1 MVTDQN
7 NSQVNSFVKGMNTD
21 TSWDMV
27 GSDQYVYGENIRI
40 TNNAL
45 VAENINSNTT
55 EGIVTP
61 VWWRSIGSM
70 STLDRDGKDAGYPEY
85 SSILACDS
93 IQNIGVVIAKH
104 LDDDYWDIVRYT
116 KNENPGGE
124 DEVKIIFTSDTPA
137 TVDRFSLVLNK
148 EKEGYLKAYIADGE
162 HPVMSINVWDEN
174 WRMLELDED
183 TGKWVSQSFNYYQHL
198 DSIDQLMSNRIFPNH
213 KAHIVKQITGTLV
226 TSQVQYFYRFYKKYG
241 VVSSLSPLTNKIQV
255 ISKQRTKEIGNAENT
270 ETSTGFQLSISTG
283 DKDGPIRKTFD
294 YVQVYRM
301 QYITPGQNPKIY
313 IIYDSVYDNELDE
326 ITIDDTGSFI
336 SEISIEEFTSMYGQ
350 IIVPQVIEENQNY
363 MFASNIKDETV
374 ANLTDTQIDEC
385 IAIQY
390 KSDNT
395 PHTNSDKYFNP
406 YSDISKSANVVE
418 KYAFTEL
425 NDENQVQ
432 YYGGTGDLVS
442 WKFVTTPVELHSKCA
457 YSDHSTGGEAKFINE
472 APHVEVRNEVQR
484 MYYIKANGDLVY
496 DDSTDTYKYF
506 KQHEIGQRPVKPQYE
521 DAFDSS
527 MFRSLRR
534 DEVYRYGIIFYDK
547 YGQHSD
553 VNWIGDL
560 RTPTNSE
567 LPASRIIDTQLI
579 DTIGEKSLYDTE
591 AGSAPGPDVEI
602 PNEEIPLTFQSYGGS
617 SFEILD
623 GNWREGDSVYERKFS
638 SDLLH
643 IQIDGGSDKIN
654 WEDGVGYITLTVDQ
668 GSFLSDASIEGDGIS
683 TGQSGQGRSGIP
695 LSNYNSEEEYPLTFK
710 FEIHAS
716 DPNAVNTTDN
726 QIVYKIQAGQSK
738 YDLYFF
744 WFLGFS
750 VKNQKRTQP
759 IERTHYDIKTY
770 YTISSADVSS
780 WKGSSDYDDAE
791 EITNKDYS
799 LYAMPLGVEFEVE
812 NPDSSKYVG
821 FQIVRVPK
829 TYVTSRNVMQCAIAK
844 PVKQRA
850 YQDLQQEIFSP
861 YYPSGMW
868 TSQNL
873 HIASYVEFHDDNTNT
888 TNTIELPANPDV
900 NVILKAD
907 TSKTENLYQIF
918 SPEILYLRQDLLK
931 QVNQIDSKLVPISYA
946 YGQNLSSLSERIGE
960 RAGENEKDNT
970 RVDSDSYDPN
980 TYDGIPFFAQSFPR
994 KDVLSSGQNEVI
1006 YSRNSVE
1013 FKLATKQQSYDV
1025 FLDYNTKKIEETY
1038 QSGTNSKNV
1047 YNEAVINT
1055 ASDVKNAQWS
1065 DGFTSIQW
1073 DDDNKNI
1080 IGGIKSYKSFD
1091 TSLGGYTYCNWVAS
1105 AMYDLRLGTE
1115 SQQGLQGYSRTSVFT
1130 FPKRE
1135 FREEMA
1141 RGYLGP
1147 GPICYLLKTQEME
1160 SLNNSISFEVNQ
1172 APDTVG
1178 TVIANIIHNGQQFAG
1193 NTRYQHQ
1200 FDVYHGFGNYFNFN
1214 KTGTTKAVVFDGDT
1228 YICPAEVISLYK
1240 AYDFASKYDTL
1251 WSDLWLSYIV
1261 LETPINTFFDY
1272 GMNYRNTQN
1281 SNVQI
1286 EPTKITGVT
1295 AQDRPAYQYNQIYS
1309 DNNASS
1315 DMYNAVQDINI
1326 ERGVTEQENIFKQ
1339 RTFYS
1344 ELKTNGES
1352 IDNWHIYKP
1361 ANFIDCDSKY
1371 GEITNLLTH
1380 KDIIFFW
1387 QNKAFGRYSVN
1398 ERSLVTDNNS
1408 NTVQLGQGG
1417 VLQRTDY
1424 LDIHY
1429 GMRPH
1434 EFCAVSTP
1442 AGIFWNDI
1450 ENKAVV
1456 QYSNA
1461 VVNYGEHLNVQ
1472 NLINENI
1479 TNDKSHISYDLQND
1493 ELLCSIFG
1501 GKSLIF
1507 NTKYNMATAVY
1518 TDRIWP
1524 ASGILYLNNIL
1535 YAVAGDLSRKQINYI
1550 NNDDENV
1557 YKLNSKLSFV
1567 VNKGPSQT
1575 KVFDNQKVVTLY
1587 RETRVDH
1594 SMNDDP
1600 LAFNFSFA
1608 TDSIPATTS
1617 AVISATS
1624 DREKNIQY
1632 AIPRYDNLGYGQRM
1646 RGKWMRVDIT
1656 DADLSDSEN
1665 NKYYGISHVITKFRQ
1680 SYS

>member
-21 TSWDMV
+21 TSWDMI

-61 VWWRSIGSM
+61 VWWRQIEANDVRNRNGVIIQNFPHYE
-70 STLDRDGKDAGYPEY
+70 R
-85 SSILACDS
+85 ILACDS
-93 IQNIGVVIAKH
+93 ISNVGVVIAKKFDEH
-104 LDDDYWDIVRYT
+104 WDIVRYT
-116 KNENPGGE
+116 KSEDPEQE
-124 DEVKIIFTSDTPA
+124 DEVKIIFTSDVPTA
-137 TVDRFSLVLNK
+137 ADRFSLVLNQ

-162 HPVMSINVWDEN
+162 HPVMSINV
-174 WRMLELDED
+174 LDED
-183 TGKWVSQSFNYYQHL
+183 WMIGDSKNNYYQNL
-198 DSIDQLMSNRIFPNH
+198 DSVDQLMSNRIFPNH
-213 KAHIVKQITGTLV
+213 KVHIVKQITGTLV

-270 ETSTGFQLSISTG
+270 ETSTGFQLSIKSNELI
-283 DKDGPIRKTFD
+283 KKTFD

-301 QYITPGQNPKIY
+301 QYIIPGQNAKIY
-313 IIYDSVYDNELDE
+313 IIYDSTYDNNLDE

-350 IIVPQVIEENQNY
+350 VIVPQVIEENQNY

-374 ANLTDTQIDEC
+374 ANLTSTQINEC

-406 YSDISKSANVVE
+406 YSDISKSANTVE

-425 NDENQVQ
+425 DDENQVQ

-457 YSDHSTGGEAKFINE
+457 YSDRSTNGEAKFINE
-472 APHVEVRNEVQR
+472 APHVEVRNEQQNL
-484 MYYIKANGDLVY
+484 YYIKQDNKLTTILKSNGNPYTTY
-496 DDSTDTYKYF
+496 DYF
-506 KQHEIGQRPVKPQYE
+506 SQHEIGQLPVKPQYD

-567 LPASRIIDTQLI
+567 LPTSRIIDVMKI
-579 DTIGEKSLYDTE
+579 DSLGEDIVEDIE
-591 AGSAPGPDVEI
+591 AGSKPYDPEDQDDAFYE
-602 PNEEIPLTFQSYGGS
+602 EEIDLNYEIFGGK
-617 SFEILD
+617 FIVYNQ
-623 GNWREGDSVYERKFS
+623 NWRTTDEDRERIHIIHRQYSTNIPQWEYAKLTIDPNQIFVDSTIGTRHDNRMSIYDWNDDDNNERQ
-638 SDLLH
+638 L
-643 IQIDGGSDKIN
+643 
-654 WEDGVGYITLTVDQ
+654 
-668 GSFLSDASIEGDGIS
+668 
-683 TGQSGQGRSGIP
+683 
-695 LSNYNSEEEYPLTFK
+695 K
-710 FEIHAS
+710 FEVSIS
-716 DPNAVNTTDN
+716 EGIRTTPQGPVDSKVYDVTPNQTYTFEYDIILKVICKNLSVQQDN
-726 QIVYKIQAGQSK
+726 VTYKILFNENFPTVTEA
-738 YDLYFF
+738 
-744 WFLGFS
+744 
-750 VKNQKRTQP
+750 
-759 IERTHYDIKTY
+759 
-770 YTISSADVSS
+770 VSD
-780 WKGSSDYDDAE
+780 DYNHQQDA
-791 EITNKDYS
+791 IHRDYS
-799 LYAMPLGVEFEVE
+799 LYAMPLGVEFEVN
-812 NPDSSKYVG
+812 NPDTSKYVG

-844 PVKQRA
+844 PIRQYRYDGVEQNT
-850 YQDLQQEIFSP
+850 YSP

-873 HIASYVEFHDDNTNT
+873 HVASYIWDTSRQNTYEMPRQDTGKPEEFLQT
-888 TNTIELPANPDV
+888 LS
-900 NVILKAD
+900 AD
-907 TSKTENLYQIF
+907 TSNVENLYQIF

-931 QVNQIDSKLVPISYA
+931 QVNQIDSRLVPICYS
-946 YGQNLSSLSERIGE
+946 YGQNLQSISDNVGELTGGGEWQSDNRAESDSPDQGTYFRSPSSLPLSQGWPRVKVF
-960 RAGENEKDNT
+960 RTGENGE
-970 RVDSDSYDPN
+970 
-980 TYDGIPFFAQSFPR
+980 
-994 KDVLSSGQNEVI
+994 VL
-1006 YSRNSVE
+1006 YARNSVR
-1013 FKLATKQQSYDV
+1013 FKMSDKQESFDV
-1025 FLDYNTKKIEETY
+1025 FLDYNVKKIEETY
-1038 QSGTNSKNV
+1038 KSATNSL
-1047 YNEAVINT
+1047 NEYTESTIVT
-1055 ASDVKNAQWS
+1055 ASDVKNPQWN
-1065 DGFTSIQW
+1065 DGFTSHDF
-1073 DDDNKNI
+1073 DDKQNI
-1080 IGGIKSYKSFD
+1080 KGGIKSYKSFD
-1091 TSLGGYTYCNWVAS
+1091 TSLGGYTYCNWVS
-1105 AMYDLRLGTE
+1105 TAMYDLRLGTE
-1115 SQQGLQGYSRTSVFT
+1115 SQQGLQAYSNTSVFT
-1130 FPKRE
+1130 FPDRD
-1135 FREEMA
+1135 FREECA

-1147 GPICYLLKTQEME
+1147 GPICYLLKTEALE
-1160 SLNNSISFEVNQ
+1160 TLNNSVSFAANEGPN
-1172 APDTVG
+1172 TLG

-1200 FDVYHGFGNYFNFN
+1200 FDVYYGFGNYFNFDGN
-1214 KTGTTKAVVFDGDT
+1214 DTVKAVVFDGDT

-1240 AYDFASKYDTL
+1240 AYDFFSKYDTL

-1309 DNNASS
+1309 DNNASN
-1315 DMYNAVQDINI
+1315 DMFNAVQDIRIKNEVI
-1326 ERGVTEQENIFKQ
+1326 EQENIFKQ

-1352 IDNWHIYKP
+1352 IDNWHIYKA

-1380 KDIIFFW
+1380 KDVIFFW

-1424 LDIHY
+1424 LDTHY

-1479 TNDKSHISYDLQND
+1479 TDELSHIGYDLQND
-1493 ELLCSIFG
+1493 ELFCNIFG
-1501 GKSLIF
+1501 IQSLIF
-1507 NTKYNMATAVY
+1507 NTKYNMATSVY
-1518 TDRIWP
+1518 SNNIKNER
-1524 ASGILYLNNIL
+1524 NIL
-1535 YAVAGDLSRKQINYI
+1535 YFNNVAYVIEVDLSRVQLNYI
-1550 NNDDENV
+1550 NDATDSGV

-1587 RETRVDH
+1587 RDTRVDH
-1594 SMNDDP
+1594 SMDDDP

-1632 AIPRYDNLGYGQRM
+1632 AIPRYDNQGYGQRM

>member
-21 TSWDMV
+21 TSWDMI

-55 EGIVTP
+55 EGVVTP
-61 VWWRSIGSM
+61 VWWRRIEANDVKNRNGEIIQNFPHYE
-70 STLDRDGKDAGYPEY
+70 R
-85 SSILACDS
+85 ILACDS
-93 IQNIGVVIAKH
+93 IGNVGVVIAKKF
-104 LDDDYWDIVRYT
+104 DEYWDIIRYT
-116 KNENPGGE
+116 KSEDPEQE

-137 TVDRFSLVLNK
+137 TEDRFSLVLNK

-162 HPVMSINVWDEN
+162 HPVMSINV
-174 WRMLELDED
+174 LDED
-183 TGKWVSQSFNYYQHL
+183 WIIGDNKNNYYQNL

-213 KAHIVKQITGTLV
+213 KVHIVKQITGTLV

-241 VVSSLSPLTNKIQV
+241 IVSSLSPLTNKIQV

-270 ETSTGFQLSISTG
+270 ETSTGFQLSIKSNELI
-283 DKDGPIRKTFD
+283 KKTFD

-301 QYITPGQNPKIY
+301 QYITPGQNAKIY
-313 IIYDSVYDNELDE
+313 IIYDSTYDNNLNE

-350 IIVPQVIEENQNY
+350 VIVPQVIEENQNY

-374 ANLTDTQIDEC
+374 ANLTSEDIDDC

-390 KSDNT
+390 KSDNA

-406 YSDISKSANVVE
+406 YSDISKSANTVE
-418 KYAFTEL
+418 KYAFTKKV
-425 NDENQVQ
+425 DDGPQ
-432 YYGGTGDLVS
+432 YYGGTGNLVS
-442 WKFVTTPVELHSKCA
+442 WKFVTTPVELHSNCA
-457 YSDHSTGGEAKFINE
+457 HSDSNTGGEAKFINE
-472 APHVEVRNEVQR
+472 APRVEVRNESQKI
-484 MYYIKANGDLVY
+484 YYIKSDGILEETGKNTY
-496 DDSTDTYKYF
+496 DYF
-506 KQHEIGQRPVKPQYE
+506 GQHEIGQLPVKPQYN
-521 DAFDSS
+521 DALDSS

-567 LPASRIIDTQLI
+567 LPTSRIIDVQLI
-579 DTIGEKSLYDTE
+579 DTIGEKLSYDTE
-591 AGSAPGPDVEI
+591 AGAAPGPGVEV
-602 PNEEIPLTFQSYGGS
+602 PNEEIPLTFQSYGSG
-617 SFEILD
+617 SFEVLD
-623 GNWREGDSVYERKFS
+623 GNWREGGSVYERRFS

-643 IQIDGGSDKIN
+643 IEIDGGSDKIN
-654 WEDGVGYITLTVDQ
+654 WEGDTGYITLTVDQ
-668 GSFLSDASIEGDGIS
+668 GTFFSNTSIEGDGIP
-683 TGQSGQGRSGIP
+683 TEMP
-695 LSNYNSEEEYPLTFK
+695 LSTYNSTSEYPLEFNL
-710 FEIHAS
+710 EIHAS
-716 DPNAVNTTDN
+716 DPNAVNTADN
-726 QIVYKIQAGQSK
+726 QVVYKVQAGQST

-744 WFLGFS
+744 WFLDFS
-750 VKNQKRTQP
+750 VKNQNRTQP

-780 WKGSSDYDDAE
+780 WKGSGDYEDAE
-791 EITNKDYS
+791 EITSRDYS
-799 LYAMPLGVEFEVE
+799 LYAMPLGVEFEVTK
-812 NPDSSKYVG
+812 PDEKYVG

-844 PVKQRA
+844 PIRQYRYDGVEQNT
-850 YQDLQQEIFSP
+850 YSP

-873 HIASYVEFHDDNTNT
+873 HVASYIWDYPHENIYEMPRQDTDRPEEF
-888 TNTIELPANPDV
+888 
-900 NVILKAD
+900 LKTLSAD
-907 TSKTENLYQIF
+907 TTDENLYQIF

-931 QVNQIDSKLVPISYA
+931 QVNQIDSRLVPVCYS
-946 YGQNLSSLSERIGE
+946 YGQNLQSISNNVGE
-960 RAGENEKDNT
+960 LADRDASQSDNKAESDSPDLGGAYFRRPSGLPMTQGWPRVEVFRTGENGE
-970 RVDSDSYDPN
+970 
-980 TYDGIPFFAQSFPR
+980 
-994 KDVLSSGQNEVI
+994 VL
-1006 YSRNSVE
+1006 YARNSVR
-1013 FKLATKQQSYDV
+1013 FKMSDKQESFDV
-1025 FLDYNTKKIEETY
+1025 FLDYNVKKIEETY
-1038 QSGTNSKNV
+1038 KSTTNSS
-1047 YNEAVINT
+1047 NEYTEATIIT
-1055 ASDVKNAQWS
+1055 ANDVKNPQWS
-1065 DGFTSIQW
+1065 DGFTSVQW
-1073 DDDNKNI
+1073 DDDNKEI

-1091 TSLGGYTYCNWVAS
+1091 TSLGGYTYCNWAS
-1105 AMYDLRLGTE
+1105 TAMYDLRLGTE
-1115 SQQGLQGYSRTSVFT
+1115 KQLALQAYSDTSVFT
-1130 FPKRE
+1130 FPKRD
-1135 FREEMA
+1135 FREECA

-1147 GPICYLLKTQEME
+1147 GPICYLLKTEALE
-1160 SLNNSISFEVNQ
+1160 TLNKSVSF
-1172 APDTVG
+1172 APNEGPNTLG
-1178 TVIANIIHNGQQFAG
+1178 TVVANVIHNGQQFAG

-1200 FDVYHGFGNYFNFN
+1200 FDVYNGFGNYFNFEGN
-1214 KTGTTKAVVFDGDT
+1214 STVKAVVFDGDT
-1228 YICPAEVISLYK
+1228 YICPAEIISLYK

-1309 DNNASS
+1309 DNNASN
-1315 DMYNAVQDINI
+1315 DMFNAVQDIRI
-1326 ERGVTEQENIFKQ
+1326 ENEVVEQENIFKQ

-1352 IDNWHIYKP
+1352 IDNWHIYKS
-1361 ANFIDCDSKY
+1361 ANFIDCDSRY

-1398 ERSLVTDNNS
+1398 ERSLVTDNNN

-1424 LDIHY
+1424 LDTHY

-1479 TNDKSHISYDLQND
+1479 TNELSHIGYDLQND
-1493 ELLCSIFG
+1493 ELFCNIFG
-1501 GKSLIF
+1501 VQSLIF
-1507 NTKYNMATAVY
+1507 NTKYNMATSVY
-1518 TDRIWP
+1518 SNNIKNER
-1524 ASGILYLNNIL
+1524 NIL
-1535 YAVAGDLSRKQINYI
+1535 YFNNVAYVIEVDLSRVQLNYI
-1550 NNDDENV
+1550 NDATDSGV

-1594 SMNDDP
+1594 SMNDNS

-1632 AIPRYDNLGYGQRM
+1632 AIPRYGNEQYGQRM

-1656 DADLSDSEN
+1656 DADLSDSQN

>member
-21 TSWDMV
+21 TSWDMI

-70 STLDRDGKDAGYPEY
+70 STLDRDDKVADREY

-93 IQNIGVVIAKH
+93 IGNIGVVIAKH
-104 LDDDYWDIVRYT
+104 LDDNYWDIVRYT
-116 KNENPGGE
+116 KSEDPGQD
-124 DEVKIIFTSDTPA
+124 DEVKIIFTSDEEVP
-137 TVDRFSLVLNK
+137 DGIQRFSLVLNK
-148 EKEGYLKAYIADGE
+148 EKEGYLKAYIADGK
-162 HPVMSINVWDEN
+162 HPIMSINV
-174 WRMLELDED
+174 LDED
-183 TGKWVSQSFNYYQHL
+183 WIINNTKKNYYQNL

-213 KAHIVKQITGTLV
+213 KVHIVKQITGTLV

-283 DKDGPIRKTFD
+283 ETDSIIKKTFD

-301 QYITPGQNPKIY
+301 QYITPGQNAKIY
-313 IIYDSVYDNELDE
+313 IIYDSVYDNNLDK

-350 IIVPQVIEENQNY
+350 VIIPQVIEENQNY

-374 ANLTDTQIDEC
+374 ANLTDEEIGKC

-395 PHTNSDKYFNP
+395 TYTNSDKYFKP
-406 YSDISKSANVVE
+406 YSDISKSANTVE
-418 KYAFTEL
+418 KYAFTQKV
-425 NDENQVQ
+425 DDGPQ
-432 YYGGTGDLVS
+432 YYGGSNTNVS
-442 WKFVTTPVELHSKCA
+442 WRFVTTPVELHSNCA
-457 YSDHSTGGEAKFINE
+457 HSDSNTGGEAKFINE
-472 APHVEVRNEVQR
+472 APHVEVRNEQQNL
-484 MYYIKANGDLVY
+484 YYIKSDDKLTTILKSDGTPYTTY
-496 DDSTDTYKYF
+496 DYF
-506 KQHEIGQRPVKPQYE
+506 GQHEIGQLPVKPQYD

-534 DEVYRYGIIFYDK
+534 DEVYRYGIIFYDE

-567 LPASRIIDTQLI
+567 LPTSRIIDVMKI
-579 DTIGEKSLYDTE
+579 DSLGGDVVEDIEAGSKPYDPEDQDDAFYEEEIDLNYETFGGKFIVYNQNWRTIGEDRERIHIIHRQYSTNIPQWEYAKLTIDPNQIFVDSTIGTRHDNRMSIHDWNDDDNNERQLKFEVSISEGIRTTPQGPVDSKVYDVTPNQTYTFEYDIILKVICKNLSVQQDNITYKILFNENFPTITE
-591 AGSAPGPDVEI
+591 AVQND
-602 PNEEIPLTFQSYGGS
+602 Y
-617 SFEILD
+617 
-623 GNWREGDSVYERKFS
+623 
-638 SDLLH
+638 
-643 IQIDGGSDKIN
+643 
-654 WEDGVGYITLTVDQ
+654 
-668 GSFLSDASIEGDGIS
+668 
-683 TGQSGQGRSGIP
+683 
-695 LSNYNSEEEYPLTFK
+695 
-710 FEIHAS
+710 
-716 DPNAVNTTDN
+716 DN
-726 QIVYKIQAGQSK
+726 QQ
-738 YDLYFF
+738 
-744 WFLGFS
+744 
-750 VKNQKRTQP
+750 
-759 IERTHYDIKTY
+759 
-770 YTISSADVSS
+770 
-780 WKGSSDYDDAE
+780 DA
-791 EITNKDYS
+791 IHRDYS
-799 LYAMPLGVEFEVE
+799 LYAMPLGVEFEVKKPQRE
-812 NPDSSKYVG
+812 QGDPEYVG

-844 PVKQRA
+844 PIRQYRYDGVEQNT
-850 YQDLQQEIFSP
+850 YSP
-861 YYPSGMW
+861 YYPSGIW

-873 HIASYVEFHDDNTNT
+873 HVASYIWDYPHENIYEMPRQDTDRPEEF
-888 TNTIELPANPDV
+888 
-900 NVILKAD
+900 LKTLSAD
-907 TSKTENLYQIF
+907 TTDENLYQIF

-931 QVNQIDSKLVPISYA
+931 QVNQIDSRLVPICYS
-946 YGQNLSSLSERIGE
+946 YGQNLQSISNNVGE
-960 RAGENEKDNT
+960 LADRDASQSDNKAESDSPDLGGAYFRRPSGLPMTQGWPRVEVFRTGENGE
-970 RVDSDSYDPN
+970 
-980 TYDGIPFFAQSFPR
+980 
-994 KDVLSSGQNEVI
+994 VL
-1006 YSRNSVE
+1006 YARNSVR
-1013 FKLATKQQSYDV
+1013 FKMSDKQESFDV
-1025 FLDYNTKKIEETY
+1025 FLDYNVKKIEETY
-1038 QSGTNSKNV
+1038 KSTTNSS
-1047 YNEAVINT
+1047 NEYTEATIIT
-1055 ASDVKNAQWS
+1055 ANDVKNPQWS
-1065 DGFTSIQW
+1065 DGFTSVQW
-1073 DDDNKNI
+1073 DDDNKEI

-1091 TSLGGYTYCNWVAS
+1091 TSLGGYTYCNWAS
-1105 AMYDLRLGTE
+1105 TAMYDLRLGTE
-1115 SQQGLQGYSRTSVFT
+1115 KQLALQAYSDTSVFT
-1130 FPKRE
+1130 FPKRD
-1135 FREEMA
+1135 FREECA

-1147 GPICYLLKTQEME
+1147 GPICYLLKTEALE
-1160 SLNNSISFEVNQ
+1160 TLNNSVSF
-1172 APDTVG
+1172 APNEGPNTLG
-1178 TVIANIIHNGQQFAG
+1178 TVVANIIHNGQQFAG

-1200 FDVYHGFGNYFNFN
+1200 FDVYNGFGNYFNFEGN
-1214 KTGTTKAVVFDGDT
+1214 STVKAVVFDGDT

-1309 DNNASS
+1309 DNNASN
-1315 DMYNAVQDINI
+1315 DMFNAVQDVSIAH
-1326 ERGVTEQENIFKQ
+1326 GVAEQDSTFKQ

-1380 KDIIFFW
+1380 KDVIFFW

-1424 LDIHY
+1424 LDTHY

-1472 NLINENI
+1472 NLINEEISNEL
-1479 TNDKSHISYDLQND
+1479 SHISYDLQND

-1501 GKSLIF
+1501 GESLIF

-1518 TDRIWP
+1518 TDSIWP

-1550 NNDDENV
+1550 NNDDEDV

-1594 SMNDDP
+1594 SMNDNS

-1632 AIPRYDNLGYGQRM
+1632 AIPRYDNQGYGQRM

-1656 DADLSDSEN
+1656 DADLSDSQN

>member
-1 MVTDQN
+1 MVTDRN

-70 STLDRDGKDAGYPEY
+70 STLDRDGVDAGFPEY
-85 SSILACDS
+85 GSILACDS
-93 IQNIGVVIAKH
+93 IGNIGVVIAKH
-104 LDDDYWDIVRYT
+104 LDDNHWDIVRYT
-116 KNENPGGE
+116 KSQNPREE

-137 TVDRFSLVLNK
+137 AEDRFSLVLNQ

-162 HPVMSINVWDEN
+162 HPVMSINV
-174 WRMLELDED
+174 LDED
-183 TGKWVSQSFNYYQHL
+183 WMIGDSKNNYYQNL
-198 DSIDQLMSNRIFPNH
+198 DSVDQLMSNRIFPNH
-213 KAHIVKQITGTLV
+213 KVHIVKQITGTLV

-270 ETSTGFQLSISTG
+270 ETSTGFQLSIKSNELI
-283 DKDGPIRKTFD
+283 KKTFD

-301 QYITPGQNPKIY
+301 QYIIPGQNAKIY
-313 IIYDSVYDNELDE
+313 IIYDSTYDNNLDE

-350 IIVPQVIEENQNY
+350 VIVPQVIEENQNY

-374 ANLTDTQIDEC
+374 ANLTSTQIDEC
-385 IAIQY
+385 VAIQY

-406 YSDISKSANVVE
+406 YSDISKSANTVE

-425 NDENQVQ
+425 DDENQVQ

-457 YSDHSTGGEAKFINE
+457 YSDRSTDGEAKFINE
-472 APHVEVRNEVQR
+472 APHVEVRNEQQNL
-484 MYYIKANGDLVY
+484 YYIKQDNKLTTILKSNGNPYTTY
-496 DDSTDTYKYF
+496 DYF
-506 KQHEIGQRPVKPQYE
+506 SQHEIGQLPVKPQYD

-534 DEVYRYGIIFYDK
+534 DEVYRYGIIFYDE

-567 LPASRIIDTQLI
+567 LPTSRIIDVMKI
-579 DTIGEKSLYDTE
+579 DSLGEDIVEDVE
-591 AGSAPGPDVEI
+591 AGSKPYDLDDQNDAFYE
-602 PNEEIPLTFQSYGGS
+602 EEIDLNYEIFGGKFTVYNQDWRTTDEDRERIHVIHRQYSTNIPQWEYAKLTIDPNQ
-617 SFEILD
+617 ILANSTI
-623 GNWREGDSVYERKFS
+623 GILGDHDNRMSIYDWNDDDDNERQ
-638 SDLLH
+638 L
-643 IQIDGGSDKIN
+643 
-654 WEDGVGYITLTVDQ
+654 
-668 GSFLSDASIEGDGIS
+668 
-683 TGQSGQGRSGIP
+683 
-695 LSNYNSEEEYPLTFK
+695 K
-710 FEIHAS
+710 FEVSIS
-716 DPNAVNTTDN
+716 EGVRTTPQGPVDSKVYDVTPNQTYTFEYDIILKVICKNLSVQQDN
-726 QIVYKIQAGQSK
+726 VTYKI
-738 YDLYFF
+738 LFNENF
-744 WFLGFS
+744 
-750 VKNQKRTQP
+750 P
-759 IERTHYDIKTY
+759 
-770 YTISSADVSS
+770 TITEATS
-780 WKGSSDYDDAE
+780 GNYDDQQDA
-791 EITNKDYS
+791 IHRDYS
-799 LYAMPLGVEFEVE
+799 LYAMPLGVEFQVTKPQREPGDPE
-812 NPDSSKYVG
+812 YVG

-829 TYVTSRNVMQCAIAK
+829 TYVTSRNVMQCAVAK
-844 PVKQRA
+844 PVKQYR
-850 YQDLQQEIFSP
+850 YDGVEQGTYSP

-873 HIASYVEFHDDNTNT
+873 HIATYSNESGEPVEMPTGDYDKIFR
-888 TNTIELPANPDV
+888 
-900 NVILKAD
+900 AD

-918 SPEILYLRQDLLK
+918 SPEILYLRQDLLR
-931 QVNQIDSKLVPISYA
+931 QVNQIDSRLVPISYS
-946 YGQNLSSLSERIGE
+946 YGKNVESLSEDIGE
-960 RAGENEKDNT
+960 NSENSQTDNNA
-970 RVDSDSYDPN
+970 DSDSRDKLRAMLA
-980 TYDGIPFFAQSFPR
+980 THDQFPR
-994 KDVLSSGQNEVI
+994 VKVLRSGEND
-1006 YSRNSVE
+1006 YSGSILYSKNSAK
-1013 FKLATKQQSYDV
+1013 FKLADKQESKDI
-1025 FLDYNTKKIEETY
+1025 FLDYNTKNLTSTY
-1038 QSGTNSKNV
+1038 RSATSVANS
-1047 YNEAVINT
+1047 YEEAVINT
-1055 ASDVKNAQWS
+1055 ASDVKNPQWS
-1065 DGFTSIQW
+1065 DGFTSHDM
-1073 DDDNKNI
+1073 DDKQNI
-1080 IGGIKSYKSFD
+1080 KGGIKSYKSFD
-1091 TSLGGYTYCNWVAS
+1091 TSLGGYTYCNWVAT
-1105 AMYDLRLGTE
+1105 AMYDLRLGNE
-1115 SQQGLQGYSRTSVFT
+1115 SQQGLQSNSAHSAFT
-1130 FPKRE
+1130 FPDRD
-1135 FREEMA
+1135 FRTLES

-1147 GPICYLLKTQEME
+1147 GPICYLLKTE
-1160 SLNNSISFEVNQ
+1160 SLQCLNNSMSFEANQ
-1172 APDTVG
+1172 APTTVG

-1193 NTRYQHQ
+1193 NTQYQHQ
-1200 FDVYHGFGNYFNFN
+1200 FDVYYGFGNYFNFN
-1214 KTGTTKAVVFDGDT
+1214 GNNTVKAVVFDGDT

-1240 AYDFASKYDTL
+1240 AYDFFSKYDTL

-1309 DNNASS
+1309 DNNASN
-1315 DMYNAVQDINI
+1315 DMFNAVQDIRIKN
-1326 ERGVTEQENIFKQ
+1326 EVVEQENIFKQ

-1352 IDNWHIYKP
+1352 IDNWHIYKA
-1361 ANFIDCDSKY
+1361 ANFIDCDSRY

-1380 KDIIFFW
+1380 KDVIFFW

-1398 ERSLVTDNNS
+1398 ERSLVTDNNN

-1424 LDIHY
+1424 LDTHY

-1479 TNDKSHISYDLQND
+1479 TDDKSHISYDLQND

-1501 GKSLIF
+1501 GESLIF
-1507 NTKYNMATAVY
+1507 NTKYNMATSIY
-1518 TDRIWP
+1518 TDKIWP
-1524 ASGILYLNNIL
+1524 VSGILYLNNIL

-1575 KVFDNQKVVTLY
+1575 KVFDNQKIVTLY
-1587 RETRVDH
+1587 RDE
-1594 SMNDDP
+1594 SLENS
-1600 LAFNFSFA
+1600 LGFSYTFS
-1608 TDSIPATTS
+1608 TDIIEPVSRTVENT
-1617 AVISATS
+1617 

-1632 AIPRYDNLGYGQRM
+1632 AIPRYGNEQYGQRM